1 VKGTMKPFKANTD
14 IGQNFLVDTQVLDR
28 IVDAAGITGEDV
40 ILEIGS
46 GKGVLTRRLLAT
58 PLRHLHSIE
67 IDTRL
72 APFLSGLEQDPRLA
86 VSWVDVLGM
95 NLADI
100 LRPRP
105 VKIVA
110 NLPYHITTPVI
121 WKVLEELAP
130 FGIRKMILMIQ
141 KEAADRLVWEK
152 PGKNRSPL
160 GVTLQRMG
168 SVQRLFD
175 VPPKAFSPQP
185 RVDSTVIA
193 VSLGNSLGLAVNPLW
208 RELLRRSFS
217 QRRKTLFNNL
227 KGWEILSPAQ
237 WECFMRDL
245 GFRYQIRAEEISGEN
260 WEDFMTGLE
269 KVKGGF

>member
-1 VKGTMKPFKANTD
+1 MEGNMKTFKANTD
-14 IGQNFLVDTQVLDR
+14 IGQNFLVDTR
-28 IVDAAGITGEDV
+28 ILHKIVAAAEINSEDV
-40 ILEIGS
+40 ILEIGA
-46 GKGVLTRRLLAT
+46 GKGVLTRRLLGT
-58 PLRHLHSIE
+58 PLSRLHSVE
-67 IDTRL
+67 IDRRL
-72 APFLSGLEQDPRLA
+72 APFLSPLEEDERLTI
-86 VSWVDVLGM
+86 SWGDVLKM
-95 NLADI
+95 DLAEN

-130 FGIRKMILMIQ
+130 RSLHKMILMVQ
-141 KEAADRLVWEK
+141 KEAADRLVWGK

-160 GVTLQRMG
+160 GVTLLRMG
-168 SVQRLFD
+168 SVERLFD
-175 VPPKAFSPQP
+175 VPPNAFNPP
-185 RVDSTVIA
+185 PKVNSTVIA

-227 KGWEILSPAQ
+227 KGWEVLSPAQ

-245 GFRYQIRAEEISGEN
+245 GFRYQIRAEELSGEN
-260 WEDFMTGLE
+260 WEDFRTGLE

>member
-1 VKGTMKPFKANTD
+1 MKGIMKPFKANTE
-14 IGQNFLVDTQVLDR
+14 IGQNFLVDTNVLDK
-28 IVDAAGITGEDV
+28 IVAAAEITGEDV
-40 ILEIGS
+40 ILEIGA
-46 GKGVLTRRLLAT
+46 GKGVLTRRLLGT

-72 APFLSGLEQDPRLA
+72 AFFLSNLEEDSRLA
-86 VSWVDVLGM
+86 VSWGDVLGM
-95 NLADI
+95 DLAEI

-130 FGIRKMILMIQ
+130 FGLRKMILMVQ
-141 KEAADRLVWEK
+141 KEAADRLVWAK

-160 GVTLQRMG
+160 GATLQRMG
-168 SVQRLFD
+168 SVKRLFD
-175 VPPKAFSPQP
+175 VPPTAFNPPP

-193 VSLGNSLGLAVNPLW
+193 VSLSNSLGLAVDPLW

-227 KGWEILSPAQ
+227 KGWEILNASQ
-237 WECFMRDL
+237 WESFMNAL
-245 GFRYQIRAEEISGEN
+245 GFRDQIRAEELSGEN
-260 WEDFMTGLE
+260 WEDCRKELE

>member
-1 VKGTMKPFKANTD
+1 MKGTMKPFKANTD

-193 VSLGNSLGLAVNPLW
+193 VSLTDSLGLALDPLW

-217 QRRKTLFNNL
+217 QRRKTLLNNL
-227 KGWEILSPAQ
+227 KGWEILSASQ
-237 WECFMRDL
+237 WESFLNDL
-245 GFRYQIRAEEISGEN
+245 GFRHQIRAEELSGEN
-260 WEDFMTGLE
+260 WEGCRKELE